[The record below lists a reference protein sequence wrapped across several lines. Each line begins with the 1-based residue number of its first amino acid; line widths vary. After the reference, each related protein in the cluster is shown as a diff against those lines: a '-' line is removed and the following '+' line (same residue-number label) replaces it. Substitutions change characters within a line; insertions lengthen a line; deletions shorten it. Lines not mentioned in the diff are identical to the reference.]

1 MHNEGIDAAWTTS
14 TRRKDGFVARA
25 LNIIDIIDLSL
36 VLFHAL
42 GVKLG

>member
-25 LNIIDIIDLSL
+25 LNIIDIDLSL